1 MPLFRVTQAE
11 LRVQHSIT
19 NNPNDQ
25 IRPEDFENEAA
36 TGRLPSYQIEPDG
49 KWISTEDFYAG
60 DGTLYPAGTILKDP
74 AIAAA
79 AAGSTLAQIG
89 AMSED
94 LIEGFT
100 NAWYTTMDRE
110 PFEPVLNGDEYEVGP
125 RWRLQADKYGQD
137 LPGVVIPQDPS
148 LPLPTT
154 QDMVKYNVG
163 DPTQT
168 VINLLDWEGIS
179 PLSISAGWQNN
190 AGNVSVNGL
199 NMTNNFDVAFY
210 IKGDIKPATL
220 YGAELSLSY
229 EEVAIADAGDTIT
242 GTGEDDVLAGEG
254 GNTFSGLAGAD
265 LFVVSYGVT
274 DTSTLVNS
282 TINDF
287 EVGQD
292 KIALIG
298 LGVNE
303 GNFDT
308 VVSQLV
314 VGGNLEIDVDGF
326 DLVTLQGITSELDL
340 VDFLLLSQEFV
351 APPGETIIGTDG
363 DDHLIGTY
371 GDDIIYGG
379 LGNDTIDGLPGNDSL
394 YGEAGNDTLNG
405 DEGNDYLNGGA
416 GADNLNGGDGIDG
429 ASYSMS
435 AGYVSVDLQNNYAA
449 ANDATGD
456 VLTGIEKLY
465 GSNFGDGLRG
475 DALANSLY
483 GAAGNDILDG
493 RDGNDYLQG
502 GLGADTLIGGAG
514 EDWASYSDSSMYV
527 SVDLA
532 TGTGLSGSAQGDT
545 LSGIERLYGS
555 NFGDG
560 LRGDANNNTIYGRDG
575 TDILNGRGGLD
586 LLNGGAGADIFEFT
600 ASTALSVDTIED
612 FLNDVDKLRITG
624 AAYANTGVSVAD
636 LLTNHATAVGSD
648 VSIALDANNSILV
661 KDFLSGGLTI
671 NDLANDILLI

>member
-1 MPLFRVTQAE
+1 VKASTEHYSVMQHILSDQRYPGDPLAVYPLDDNLKIIGGAYDGQYVADVLPVVGDVNGDGVVDIRDVLQPNESTITENIAVSNDYSVTLKDDGKLLYRWGNEIKKPNDIRMEAELGLPDEWKVADDVKPGLMPLFRVTQAE

-326 DLVTLQGITSELDL
+326 DLVTLQGITS
-340 VDFLLLSQEFV
+340 
-351 APPGETIIGTDG
+351 
-363 DDHLIGTY
+363 
-371 GDDIIYGG
+371 
-379 LGNDTIDGLPGNDSL
+379 
-394 YGEAGNDTLNG
+394 
-405 DEGNDYLNGGA
+405 
-416 GADNLNGGDGIDG
+416 
-429 ASYSMS
+429 
-435 AGYVSVDLQNNYAA
+435 
-449 ANDATGD
+449 
-456 VLTGIEKLY
+456 
-465 GSNFGDGLRG
+465 
-475 DALANSLY
+475 
-483 GAAGNDILDG
+483 
-493 RDGNDYLQG
+493 
-502 GLGADTLIGGAG
+502 
-514 EDWASYSDSSMYV
+514 
-527 SVDLA
+527 
-532 TGTGLSGSAQGDT
+532 
-545 LSGIERLYGS
+545 
-555 NFGDG
+555 
-560 LRGDANNNTIYGRDG
+560 
-575 TDILNGRGGLD
+575 
-586 LLNGGAGADIFEFT
+586 
-600 ASTALSVDTIED
+600 
-612 FLNDVDKLRITG
+612 
-624 AAYANTGVSVAD
+624 
-636 LLTNHATAVGSD
+636 
-648 VSIALDANNSILV
+648 
-661 KDFLSGGLTI
+661 
-671 NDLANDILLI
+671 